1 MTRISTC
8 FEVFVL
14 LAVASPAIAAGSGT
28 EPGSSLSDV
37 LARTSIAH
45 IFFQGGLIMWPL
57 LIASFISMTVVIDRL
72 LFMVGE
78 RRQRSEQQLGTFFAE
93 VGRGNLVGAIEMAQK
108 SGDAVVATLG
118 YGLEHRD
125 QSLPH
130 ALSYAENRTLR
141 RYRRGIAVLDTV
153 ITLAPLLGLLGTVT
167 GMMGSFSVIGGDV
180 SSPAGITGGIAEA
193 LIATAFGLCIAI
205 VTLIP
210 FNYLNNC
217 VEQLEVEMLTAGNQ
231 LRLLVEGG
239 KLSAPQELV
248 GGSQDAR

>member
-1 MTRISTC
+1 MTHIRTYI
-8 FEVFVL
+8 VVL
-14 LAVASPAIAAGSGT
+14 VLVVAVSPANAVGT
-28 EPGSSLSDV
+28 VADQGRSLTD
-37 LARTSIAH
+37 LLPRTSIAS
-45 IFFQGGLIMWPL
+45 IFVQGGLIMWPL
-57 LIASFISMTVVIDRL
+57 VIASFIAMTVVIDRL
-72 LFMVGE
+72 VFLVGE
-78 RRQRSEQQLGTFFAE
+78 RRRRNEQHLGTFFAE
-93 VGRGNLVGAIEMAQK
+93 VGRGNLVGAIELAQK
-108 SGDAVVATLG
+108 SGDPVVATLG

-130 ALSYAENRTLR
+130 ALSYAETKTLR

-167 GMMGSFSVIGGDV
+167 GMMGSFSVIGGEV
-180 SSPAGITGGIAEA
+180 SSTAGITGGIAEA

-205 VTLIP
+205 ATLIP

-217 VEQLEVEMLTAGNQ
+217 VEQLEVEMLAAGNQ

-248 GGSQDAR
+248 GGS